1 MAFVNEMIPE
11 NDKARISSIITYEKI
26 RERVSYVH
34 DFQLDVTNTWTCD
47 NERDCYLICLVGKG
61 REEQLA
67 CYALGIGDEFVIF
80 VLEESSFVSANGAE
94 INMNVSRINIPK
106 RLDSLHEEIKNLI
119 YEALKERAHFN
130 PFADGGTFLNPN
142 TKARRNVISF
152 NLEFK

>member
-1 MAFVNEMIPE
+1 MAFVNELIRE

-34 DFQLDVTNTWTCD
+34 DFQLDITNTWTCD

-80 VLEESSFVSANGAE
+80 NVEEHLIGDTNG
-94 INMNVSRINIPK
+94 IKYDLTVGRLSIPK
-106 RLDSLHEEIKNLI
+106 NLEPLRETIKSLI
-119 YEALKERAHFN
+119 YEALKERAYFK
-130 PFADGGTFLNPN
+130 PFADGGTYLNPN
-142 TKARRNVISF
+142 TKARNNVISF
-152 NLEFK
+152 NLKFK